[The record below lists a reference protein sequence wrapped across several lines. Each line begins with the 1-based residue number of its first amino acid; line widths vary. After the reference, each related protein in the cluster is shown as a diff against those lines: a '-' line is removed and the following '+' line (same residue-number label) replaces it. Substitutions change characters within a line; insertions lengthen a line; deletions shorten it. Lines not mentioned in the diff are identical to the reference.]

1 MLVITVTKV
10 LPLKSFCL
18 NNSFMRLIKENI
30 LIVDDDINILEL
42 LHRHLHSWNYHVYKA
57 VSVHEAVSILKDA
70 HINLLITDLKMPEDD
85 GFELIKFV
93 SEHYPDLPKLIV
105 TGYPNIQ
112 DSLAAI
118 KSGVVA
124 YLTKPFTK
132 NELETAVIKSLKN
145 NTLNS
150 KSSDVVLRNIK
161 DGYGDMIGTSEK
173 MNEVFQIIERVK
185 DNKPT
190 IFITGESGT
199 GKELVARSIHFQ
211 GKFSKAPFIA

>member
-1 MLVITVTKV
+1 
-10 LPLKSFCL
+10 
-18 NNSFMRLIKENI
+18 
-30 LIVDDDINILEL
+30 
-42 LHRHLHSWNYHVYKA
+42 
-57 VSVHEAVSILKDA
+57 
-70 HINLLITDLKMPEDD
+70 

-132 NELETAVIKSLKN
+132 NELENAVIKSLKN
-145 NTLNS
+145 NALNS

-161 DGYGDMIGTSEK
+161 DGYGDMIRNSEK
-173 MNEVFQIIERVK
+173 MNEVLQIIKRVK
-185 DNKPT
+185 DNKAT

-211 GKFSKAPFIA
+211 GKFSKAPFIAVNCGGIPDNLLEAELFGYVKGAF